1 MTGIVEP
8 SYAALLE
15 APVLTTTGLVVLPLF
30 VATLPL
36 TYYHERKTRRERK
49 LAERFPDTLNILA
62 SANKMGIGLT
72 EGLGLVVRSS
82 SGLVAEELRKVRND
96 IIWNAS
102 TGEALLAFGSR
113 LEVPQL
119 ARTTRLLAEGLR
131 SSGDLSRVLSVAA
144 EDARGRYRLERD
156 RKREMVSYIAIVVIG
171 YLVFLLVI
179 VALDASYLQPVTQTA
194 GEQAEY
200 VGEQRAPISFSD
212 VPIEE
217 YQLLFFHSA
226 VIQGFGS
233 GILAGKLADN
243 SIRSGLKYGLGL
255 VALAVVVFALL

>member
-1 MTGIVEP
+1 VV
-8 SYAALLE
+8 
-15 APVLTTTGLVVLPLF
+15 APLVVAL
-30 VATLPL
+30 LPL
-36 TYYHERKTRRERK
+36 TYYYERKRYREAQ
-49 LAERFPDTLNILA
+49 LASRFPDTLNILA

-102 TGEALLAFGSR
+102 TSEALLAFGSR

-144 EDARGRYRLERD
+144 DDARSRYRLERD
-156 RKREMVSYIAIVVIG
+156 RRREMTSYIAIVVIG
-171 YLVFLLVI
+171 YLVFLLV
-179 VALDASYLQPVTQTA
+179 VVLLDTSYLTPVAETA
-194 GEQAEY
+194 AQQGEF
-200 VGEQRAPISFSD
+200 VGEQESPFAFDD
-212 VPIEE
+212 VPVEE

-226 VIQGFGS
+226 LIQGFGS

-243 SIRSGLKYGLGL
+243 SVRSGLKYGLGL
-255 VALAVVVFALL
+255 VALAVAVFAII